1 MAELSLTLQ
10 QVTDTANVL
19 NDTVR
24 SGKPLKVAVK
34 DFNSLMLDLLFA
46 VSQGSGTV
54 NIDGQIL
61 DIAQPGTLAL
71 ADFKINEAS
80 QAIQFIIRQVSF
92 INDLQRQ
99 VGQIS

>member
-1 MAELSLTLQ
+1 MAELGLTIQ
-10 QVTDTANVL
+10 QVIDTANVL

-34 DFNSLMLDLLFA
+34 DFNTLMLDLLFA
-46 VSQGSGTV
+46 VAQGSGTV
-54 NIDGQIL
+54 NIGGQIL